1 MHSSFAERTETASK
15 IKNAIHPFYENEDI
29 SFYKNKL
36 IHIEDIIEQKEVDRG
51 NAADFQSFEMKAYYI
66 LTFQDDIGN
75 THEYRSTI
83 KPKNVGS
90 IMYYVVENGKIKD
103 VFSESDKE
111 RLKKHISIKT
121 EYKYPN
127 KIHRFTNFC
136 FGSPFK
142 ALTIPFGSWFLF
154 STVIYLSGHFDYLS
168 KDASF
173 GVPVMLGGISSLFIF
188 IIFSFFDVILQGKT
202 ESFIQKKQNEERD
215 AMLKTFI

>member
-15 IKNAIHPFYENEDI
+15 ITNAIHPFYENEDI

-136 FGSPFK
+136 FGSPFQSAHYTLRK
-142 ALTIPFGSWFLF
+142 LVFIFNRN
-154 STVIYLSGHFDYLS
+154 
-168 KDASF
+168 
-173 GVPVMLGGISSLFIF
+173 LFIRT
-188 IIFSFFDVILQGKT
+188 L
-202 ESFIQKKQNEERD
+202 
-215 AMLKTFI
+215 